1 MTSASSKG
9 PGVNRDGKRC
19 WELPTMTWVSDSASS
34 FLLGNLGAT
43 TTSPQTSFLFGSHL
57 PAEGLGRTF
66 KAGILRQNTYQ
77 GWTQRVFW
85 SP

>member
-9 PGVNRDGKRC
+9 PGVNVDGKGC
-19 WELPTMTWVSDSASS
+19 WELPTVTWVSNSASS

-43 TTSPQTSFLFGSHL
+43 TTSLQTSFLFRSHL

-66 KAGILRQNTYQ
+66 KAGILMQNSYH
-77 GWTQRVFW
+77 G
-85 SP
+85 